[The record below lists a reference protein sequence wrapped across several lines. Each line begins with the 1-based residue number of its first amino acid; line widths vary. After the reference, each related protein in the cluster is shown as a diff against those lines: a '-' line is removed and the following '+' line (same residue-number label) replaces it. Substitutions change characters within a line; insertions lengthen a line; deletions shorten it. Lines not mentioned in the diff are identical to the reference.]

1 VNFESI
7 ILIIQSYW
15 IQIVLIMLVAVLIKN
30 IKAIILATAAVFLM
44 SYFGF
49 LNLSNLEFSGIIEQV
64 NSLIG
69 GIEWQKLL
77 VR

>member
-1 VNFESI
+1 
-7 ILIIQSYW
+7 
-15 IQIVLIMLVAVLIKN
+15 MLVAVLIKN

>member
-1 VNFESI
+1 MNFESI
-7 ILIIQSYW
+7 IPIIQSYW
-15 IQIVLIMLVAVLIKN
+15 IQIVLILLVAVLIKN
-30 IKAIILATAAVFLM
+30 IKAIILATAVVFLM

-49 LNLSNLEFSGIIEQV
+49 LNLSNIEFSGIIEQV